1 MIRKSGWLIFLAM
14 LAAILALVYLF
25 LGTAIRLGMV
35 YTLEKAAGAE
45 VNISNVSVSLAPIAL
60 NISELQITDNAKP
73 SHNTISFANAK
84 AAIEVWPALLGYYV
98 IDDLSVDG
106 LAYGTERSSP
116 GKVFR
121 GPNADPA
128 DKVDLQQLLLLDLPN
143 ADELLARADLKT
155 VARGEE
161 LQQLAKN
168 QQQVLKDLQ
177 SQLPDKAKLEQIQ
190 AQIKALTDSKIENPA
205 DLASKAAEL
214 KELQDTLRA
223 ERDKLKA
230 VQQQLSQSRQQL
242 QQAVSAVREAS
253 SSDWKKLQDLA
264 NIGEGGLAPISQI
277 LLGDFWGERIGQLE
291 AVYRLAKPYI
301 PANLPNSDEVPDP
314 EIVMPNRILPLPSQ
328 PYPDFW
334 IKNARVNWL
343 IGGGEA
349 LIELRDITAQHD
361 IINAAT
367 RFNAQVTGLPQLSLL
382 KLDGDF
388 AVLEQMVT
396 NVNWQLQGINV
407 DSMDIGRGE
416 TLLQLAS
423 AKLSTTGKLNLVN
436 NQVKQQAQL
445 VLQQPEFNAS
455 DNKYIQQLA
464 TLLNQQA
471 EIPLNLNATG
481 LISAPDVSIR
491 SPLDKLLADA
501 VMGEAKAKIA
511 ALQSDLRS
519 KLDTKLQQQLG
530 GQSEW
535 LSMLNQQDSAAE
547 SMEGNIEQ
555 MLNAKLAGVKDQAK
569 DKLKDKLRDRLGGG
583 GG

>member
-35 YTLEKAAGAE
+35 YSLEKAVGAE
-45 VNISNVSVSLAPIAL
+45 VNISDVSVSLAPLTL
-60 NISELQITDNAKP
+60 NVSELQITDNAKP
-73 SHNTISFANAK
+73 SHNTISFSNAR
-84 AAIEVWPALLGYYV
+84 AALELWPALLGYYV
-98 IDDLSVDG
+98 INDLAVDG

-121 GPNADPA
+121 GPHADPA
-128 DKVDLQQLLLLDLPN
+128 DKVDLQQLLRLDLPN
-143 ADELLARADLKT
+143 AEELLARADLQT

-168 QQQVLKDLQ
+168 QQQVLQDLP
-177 SQLPDKAKLEQIQ
+177 SQLPDKARLEQIQ
-190 AQIKALTDSKIENPA
+190 ADIKALTDSQIANPA
-205 DLASKAAEL
+205 DLAAKAAEL
-214 KELQDTLRA
+214 KKLQDTLRA
-223 ERDKLKA
+223 ERDKLTA

-242 QQAVSAVREAS
+242 QQAVGALRDAS
-253 SSDWKKLQDLA
+253 SSDWQKLQDLA
-264 NIGEGGLAPISQI
+264 NISDGGLAPISQI

-291 AVYRLAKPYI
+291 AVYRLAQPYI
-301 PANLPNSDEVPDP
+301 PESLPGKEQNNQAKLSL
-314 EIVMPNRILPLPSQ
+314 PNRILPLPSQ

-349 LIELRDITAQHD
+349 LIELQDITAQHE

-367 RFNAQVTGLPQLSLL
+367 RFNAEVTGLPQLSLL

-396 NVNWQLQGINV
+396 NLNWQLQGINV
-407 DSMDIGRGE
+407 DSMDIGRGD

-423 AKLSTTGKLNLVN
+423 ASLSTTGKLNLVD
-436 NQVKQQAQL
+436 NQVKQQAQV
-445 VLQQPEFNAS
+445 VLRQAEFSAS
-455 DNKYIQQLA
+455 PNKYIQQLA
-464 TLLNQQA
+464 ALLNQQA
-471 EIPLNLNATG
+471 EISLNLTASG
-481 LISAPDVSIR
+481 LISAPEVSIR

-501 VMGEAKAKIA
+501 VLGEAKAKIA
-511 ALQSDLRS
+511 ALQTDLRS
-519 KLDTKLQQQLG
+519 KLDNELQQQLA
-530 GQSEW
+530 GQSDW
-535 LSMLNQQDSAAE
+535 LTTLNTQDSEAKAL
-547 SMEGNIEQ
+547 EGNIEQ
-555 MLNAKLAGVKDQAK
+555 MLNAKLAGVKEQAA

-583 GG
+583 G

>member
-1 MIRKSGWLIFLAM
+1 MIRKSGWLIFLTL
-14 LAAILALVYLF
+14 LAAVLALVYLF

-35 YTLEKAAGAE
+35 YTLEKAVGAE
-45 VNISNVSVSLAPIAL
+45 VNISDVSVSLAPLTL
-60 NISELQITDNAKP
+60 NVSELQITDNAKP
-73 SHNTISFANAK
+73 SHNTISFSNAR
-84 AAIEVWPALLGYYV
+84 AALEVWPALLGYYV
-98 IDDLSVDG
+98 INDLAVDG

-121 GPNADPA
+121 GPHADPA
-128 DKVDLQQLLLLDLPN
+128 DKVDFQQLLRLDLPD
-143 ADELLARADLKT
+143 ADELLARADLQT

-161 LQQLAKN
+161 LQQLAKD
-168 QQQVLKDLQ
+168 QQKVLRDVQ

-190 AQIKALTDSKIENPA
+190 ADIKALTDSKIANPA
-205 DLASKAAEL
+205 DLAAKAAEL
-214 KELQDTLRA
+214 KKLQDSLRS

-230 VQQQLSQSRQQL
+230 VQEQLGQSRQQL
-242 QQAVSAVREAS
+242 QQAVTALRDAS
-253 SSDWKKLQDLA
+253 SSDWQKLQDLA
-264 NIGEGGLAPISQI
+264 NISDGGLAPISQI

-291 AVYRLAKPYI
+291 AVYRLAGPYL
-301 PANLPNSDEVPDP
+301 PENLPGKELSDQP
-314 EIVMPNRILPLPSQ
+314 ELTLANRILPLPSQ

-349 LIELRDITAQHD
+349 LVELQDITAQHE

-367 RFNAQVTGLPQLSLL
+367 RFNAEVTGLPQLALL
-382 KLDGDF
+382 KLNGDF

-407 DSMDIGRGE
+407 DSMDIGRGD
-416 TLLQLAS
+416 TLLQLAC
-423 AKLSTTGKLNLVN
+423 ATLNTTGKLNLVD

-445 VLQQPEFNAS
+445 VLQQAEFKPS
-455 DNKYIQQLA
+455 DNKYMQQLA

-471 EIPLNLNATG
+471 EIPLNLNASG

-501 VMGEAKAKIA
+501 VLGEAKAKIA
-511 ALQSDLRS
+511 TLQTDLRS
-519 KLDTKLQQQLG
+519 KLDSELQQQLG
-530 GQSEW
+530 GQSDW
-535 LSMLNQQDSAAE
+535 LSMLDQQDSAAE
-547 SMEGNIEQ
+547 SLEGNIEQ
-555 MLNAKLAGVKDQAK
+555 MLNAKLADVKEQAA

-583 GG
+583 G

>member
-14 LAAILALVYLF
+14 LAAVLALVYLF
-25 LGTAIRLGMV
+25 LGTAIRFGMV
-35 YTLEKAAGAE
+35 YSLEKAVGAE
-45 VNISNVSVSLAPIAL
+45 VNISDVSVSLAPLTL
-60 NISELQITDNAKP
+60 NVSELQITDNAKP
-73 SHNTISFANAK
+73 SHNTISFSNAR
-84 AAIEVWPALLGYYV
+84 AALEVWPALLGYYV
-98 IDDLSVDG
+98 INDLAVDG

-121 GPNADPA
+121 GPHADPA
-128 DKVDLQQLLLLDLPN
+128 DKVDLQQLLRLDLPN
-143 ADELLARADLKT
+143 ADELLARADLQT
-155 VARGEE
+155 VGRGEE
-161 LQQLAKN
+161 LKQLADE
-168 QQQVLKDLQ
+168 QQQVLRDLQ

-190 AQIKALTDSKIENPA
+190 ADIKALTDSKIANPA
-205 DLASKAAEL
+205 DLAAKAAEL
-214 KELQDTLRA
+214 KKLQDTLRA
-223 ERDKLKA
+223 ERDQLKA

-242 QQAVSAVREAS
+242 QQAVTALRDAS
-253 SSDWKKLQDLA
+253 SSDWQKLQDLA
-264 NIGEGGLAPISQI
+264 NIGESGLAPISQI

-291 AVYRLAKPYI
+291 AVYRLARPYI
-301 PANLPNSDEVPDP
+301 PDNLPGKAQGEEPEVTL
-314 EIVMPNRILPLPSQ
+314 PNRILPLPSQ

-349 LIELRDITAQHD
+349 LVELQDITAQHQ

-407 DSMDIGRGE
+407 DSMAIGGGDTRLE
-416 TLLQLAS
+416 LAGAMLNS
-423 AKLSTTGKLNLVN
+423 TGKLNLVD
-436 NQVKQQAQL
+436 NQVQQQAQL
-445 VLQQPEFNAS
+445 VLQQAEFTPS
-455 DNKYIQQLA
+455 DNKYMQQLV

-501 VMGEAKAKIA
+501 VLGEAKAKIA
-511 ALQSDLRS
+511 ALQTDLRS
-519 KLDTKLQQQLG
+519 KLDSELQQQLG
-530 GQSEW
+530 GQSDW

-547 SMEGNIEQ
+547 SLEGNIEQ
-555 MLNAKLAGVKDQAK
+555 MLNAKLAGVKEQAA

-583 GG
+583 G